1 MPFLSKPGTLP
12 GTVKGREGSFSYVM
26 DKQSQSKVY
35 TRLAISWSSSQNA
48 WAKRG
53 ERGQEFWGRAPEKYL
68 QISGASSDPSGQSL
82 SPSHRQ
88 PLEIQVIWSLQ
99 ANCLGLQVLGTR
111 GKERK
116 QGVNGK

>member
-1 MPFLSKPGTLP
+1 MPCLSKPGTLP
-12 GTVKGREGSFSYVM
+12 GRMKGGEDSFSCVM
-26 DKQSQSKVY
+26 GKQSQSKVY
-35 TRLAISWSSSQNA
+35 TRLEISLSSSQTA
-48 WAKRG
+48 WAKG
-53 ERGQEFWGRAPEKYL
+53 KKISQEFWGRDPEKYL

-116 QGVNGK
+116 RGVNEG